1 MEFKPVRA
9 QDKERIESYLQQIET
24 RSCDMAFASIYLWR
38 SHYHM
43 EYAECEN
50 TIIFRSNEE
59 NMSFSFPIGGG
70 DVDAALRQLKEY
82 CVEKGIPLVLH
93 SVTKEIGDYLNE
105 HYPGEFEIKYDRD
118 IADYIYETEALI
130 GLKGKKYHGKKN
142 HVNKFMKT
150 YDWSYEEVGP
160 DNLEECLSMLRQ
172 WKRNNCEKEDPE
184 MVAEICVAEAALIEK
199 DFLGLK
205 AGLIRADGRVVA
217 FSVGEKIHPDT
228 FCVHI
233 EKAYA
238 DVPGAYA
245 VINQQFLIHEAAD
258 CRYVNREDD
267 VGEPGLRRAKL
278 SYHPVF
284 MVEKGGA
291 SAGNIC

>member
-1 MEFKPVRA
+1 
-9 QDKERIESYLQQIET
+9 
-24 RSCDMAFASIYLWR
+24 
-38 SHYHM
+38 
-43 EYAECEN
+43 
-50 TIIFRSNEE
+50 
-59 NMSFSFPIGGG
+59 
-70 DVDAALRQLKEY
+70 
-82 CVEKGIPLVLH
+82 
-93 SVTKEIGDYLNE
+93 
-105 HYPGEFEIKYDRD
+105 
-118 IADYIYETEALI
+118 
-130 GLKGKKYHGKKN
+130 
-142 HVNKFMKT
+142 MKT

-284 MVEKGGA
+284 MVEKGVA